1 MWLSLI
7 VLVVGFILQ
16 ELLRPKVRLEDAK
29 PAGLG
34 DFKFPTATEGRAEP
48 VVFGRCMIEGPNV
61 VWYGDVLQVPITKYI
76 KQNLW
81 SGKRVTLGFKY
92 YVGVQAALCRGP
104 INTFHKFWVGER
116 IVWEGVGGLSTDG
129 TITARDDEFFG
140 GDETGSGGI
149 YINLN
154 VHLGADAQL
163 ADTYLAQFQAPG
175 GTLALQ
181 STYAGSCYV
190 VARNVLPI
198 VTIDGVLQPYAGGSY
213 LGNSTTIQP
222 WKFEVSRFPALF
234 SGQTAG
240 QNVIGTSD
248 ANPANV
254 IFELLTNTEWGFGY
268 LAADVDVG
276 VVSSFKTASD
286 TLIAEGNG
294 FSYVLTSLQE
304 AGDFLHELERQI
316 DGVVFLDHVTGK
328 WKIKLARA
336 DYDINTVPELNP
348 SNIVDVSNFSQGT
361 WTGTANHVK
370 LEFTNRA
377 NDYKVSTALAQDT
390 ANMLMQGGG
399 SFSTLKIVPI
409 TPKFAGVMDAANA
422 AKLASRELRAN
433 TFPLATA
440 TVSVTRELYALTV
453 GSVVAL
459 TLPTLGLVKLGM
471 RITKVDFGELDNNK
485 ITLQLTQ
492 DVFSYFSASF
502 GAPPNTGWTYPVSSL
517 SAYATVDQLA
527 FEAPRAILVRDPDFN
542 GDATVAKI
550 LAAVRL
556 RSNEIAAEISQ
567 RNAAGAPSGAFTK
580 AGDLYGF
587 MFIGKLRNAL
597 TAGVANPTSSF
608 LVEANPN
615 AQEQIEEAFD
625 DATTLS
631 EMGSGLVHLV
641 MVDTEFMLVRSAA
654 NSGADVAL
662 QTVYRGVLDSAQ
674 TSHAAGAL
682 VYLLFTGSG
691 LSNGAYP
698 NTNQCDVQLRPQTA
712 ATVFAGAPTTINFTF
727 AKRTL
732 RPYPPAAPL
741 YNGSGT
747 PFTTPSL
754 EGAGSGIGGFRID
767 VAWWRRNYTTIDEV
781 LEVTRDNSVDASTE
795 YRLEV
800 RADPLGA
807 NTLVGALSAW
817 TSGTGPLAVA
827 RADILTAAPA
837 GTLLRVLI
845 RSRHDIGAEVDLES
859 RYDMRHD
866 VTPTSALTGL
876 FYFGGGVAVNVPT
889 ASYTAVTTGTFTV
902 AIGAAQSTAA
912 IQASLNGG
920 AFATVVA
927 AGVTSGTFAVTSGD
941 TIRLRRTVN
950 EAPQPNY
957 VELRNPS
964 AVVVAYGT
972 FKN

>member
-7 VLVVGFILQ
+7 VLVIGFILQ

-34 DFKFPTATEGRAEP
+34 DFKFPTATEGRVEP
-48 VVFGRCMIEGPNV
+48 VVFGRCMVEGPNV
-61 VWYGDVLQVPITKYI
+61 VWYGDVLQAPISKYI
-76 KQNLW
+76 RQNLW

-104 INTFHKFWVGER
+104 VDAFHKMFIGDR
-116 IVWEGVGGLSTDG
+116 QIFNTTMTINSTA
-129 TITARDDEFFG
+129 TFRDDEFYG
-140 GDETGSGGI
+140 GDSTGTGGV
-149 YINLN
+149 YLN
-154 VHLGADAQL
+154 IDVHLGASSQTAN
-163 ADTYLAQFQAPG
+163 AYLARFQAPG
-175 GTLALQ
+175 GDIALQ
-181 STYAGSCYV
+181 STYAGSCYI

-198 VTIDGVLQPYAGGSY
+198 VVVDGVPQPSVGGSY
-213 LGNSTTIQP
+213 IGNTTSVSP
-222 WKFEVSRFPALF
+222 WKFEVARFPALF

-240 QNVIGTSD
+240 QNKIGAAD
-248 ANPANV
+248 ANPVNV
-254 IFELLTNTEWGFGY
+254 IYELLTDAEWGFGY

-276 VVSSFKTASD
+276 PTGSFKAASD

-294 FSYVLTSLQE
+294 FAYLLTSLQE
-304 AGDFLHELERQI
+304 AGDLLHELERQI

-328 WKIKLARA
+328 WQIKLARA
-336 DYDINTVPELNP
+336 DYDIDTVPELNP

-361 WTGTANHVK
+361 WAGTANHVK

-377 NDYKVSTALAQDT
+377 NDYKVSTAFAVDT

-409 TPKFAGVMDAANA
+409 NPKFPGVMDAANA

-440 TVSVTRELYALTV
+440 TVSVTRALYALTV

-459 TLPTLGLVKLGM
+459 TLPTLGIVKLGM
-471 RITKVDFGELDNNK
+471 RITKIDFGQLDDNK

-502 GAPPNTGWTYPVSSL
+502 GAPPVTGWTFPVSTL
-517 SAYATVDQLA
+517 SAYATADQLA

-542 GDATVAKI
+542 DDDTVAKI

-556 RSNEIAAEISQ
+556 RSNEIAVEISQ
-567 RNAAGAPSGAFTK
+567 RNAAGAPAGAFVK
-580 AGDLYGF
+580 AGDVYGF
-587 MFIGKLRNAL
+587 MLVGKLRNAL
-597 TAGVANPTSSF
+597 NAGVANPTASI
-608 LVEANPN
+608 LIEANPN

-625 DATTLS
+625 DATTLA
-631 EMGSGLVHLV
+631 EMGGSLVQLILV
-641 MVDTEFMLVRSAA
+641 GTEFMLVRTAA

-674 TSHAAGAL
+674 IAHAAGTL
-682 VYLLFTGSG
+682 VYLLFVGSG
-691 LSNGAYP
+691 LSDGAYP

-712 ATVFAGAPTTINFTF
+712 STVFAGAPTTINFTF
-727 AKRTL
+727 AKRVL

-747 PFTTPSL
+747 AFTTPSL

-767 VAWWRRNYTTIDEV
+767 VAWWRRNYTTLDEV
-781 LEVTRDNSVDASTE
+781 LEVTRDNTVDASTE
-795 YRLEV
+795 YRLEL

-817 TSGTGPLAVA
+817 TTGSGPLAVS

-845 RSRHDIGAEVDLES
+845 RARHAIGAEVDLES

-866 VTPTSALTGL
+866 VTPTSTLTGF
-876 FYFGGGVAVNVPT
+876 FYFGGGVAVNIAT
-889 ASYTAVTTGTFTV
+889 ASYTAVATGTFSV
-902 AIGAAQSTAA
+902 AIGAAQATAA
-912 IQASLNGG
+912 IQVSINAG
-920 AFATVVA
+920 AFVTVVA
-927 AGVTSGTFAVTSGD
+927 AAATSGTFSATSSD

-964 AVVVAYGT
+964 ASVVAYGT